1 MLGSSR
7 ALRLFGGLQCR
18 DSPSNPFLPG
28 PGQVRFKAVR
38 INKPKRATW
47 FRQTLLA
54 VSKPEWDKHE
64 PLEDIWRNCEHARKE
79 EEQREWNDHINQ
91 LEKFYVREMVELFEK
106 SKMIAFFHANPMK
119 KNTFRTAWQNGRR
132 IGMELKEYHHRVGK
146 AGLKGTQWEN
156 CLHFWFKF
164 PGEMNLQ
171 PILFSPNLQPD
182 KILKYE
188 RKVAEFSLLACVVE
202 NRILS
207 RKDLQEMVKM
217 PGLEDSRAELV
228 SILGYHQQNTL
239 RLLQSNQQLLST
251 NLNQLI
257 KDANVD
263 SDSST

>member
-1 MLGSSR
+1 
-7 ALRLFGGLQCR
+7 
-18 DSPSNPFLPG
+18 
-28 PGQVRFKAVR
+28 
-38 INKPKRATW
+38 
-47 FRQTLLA
+47 
-54 VSKPEWDKHE
+54 
-64 PLEDIWRNCEHARKE
+64 
-79 EEQREWNDHINQ
+79 
-91 LEKFYVREMVELFEK
+91 
-106 SKMIAFFHANPMK
+106 
-119 KNTFRTAWQNGRR
+119 
-132 IGMELKEYHHRVGK
+132 MELKEYHHRVGK